1 MVRARYGETSP
12 ELAAS
17 SVIGQRRRAP
27 PPRLRHG
34 SGEAQPRQAPCSVHG
49 MIEQPPIPDVPHPPD
64 AIRLPQPVNLPVPP
78 SRPDEGEESPEVHP
92 VPPPTDPGP
101 APM

>member
-1 MVRARYGETSP
+1 
-12 ELAAS
+12 
-17 SVIGQRRRAP
+17 
-27 PPRLRHG
+27 
-34 SGEAQPRQAPCSVHG
+34 

-78 SRPDEGEESPEVHP
+78 SRPDEGEEGPEIHP

-101 APM
+101 APL